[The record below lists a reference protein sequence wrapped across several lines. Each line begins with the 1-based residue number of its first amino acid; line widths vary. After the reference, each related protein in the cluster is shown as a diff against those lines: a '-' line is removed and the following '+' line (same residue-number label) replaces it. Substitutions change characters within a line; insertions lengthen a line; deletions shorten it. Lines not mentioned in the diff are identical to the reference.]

1 MIVGRSSGDKTNIFR
16 SHSYYDSRKSN
27 PQINRVLFEKL
38 GSAKLSERMA
48 PFLCISFK
56 VDQGFLH
63 IADIVHES
71 IQK

>member
-38 GSAKLSERMA
+38 GDGL
-48 PFLCISFK
+48 FSFRP
-56 VDQGFLH
+56 
-63 IADIVHES
+63 
-71 IQK
+71 